1 MVVRSFGPV
10 ILVHGGAGTI
20 TPDLL
25 EVRQAGIRAAA
36 VSGWQVLTA
45 GGSAVEAVEQAVK
58 TLEDD
63 PAFNAGRG
71 ACLNRDG
78 EIELDASIMDG
89 RSLAAG
95 AVGAVKRIANPV
107 TLARAVMEAGGPIL
121 LVGEGARQ
129 FAAVAGIQEC
139 GVDTLVTDRQRA
151 RWTALREETAAGV
164 GTVGA
169 VALDRS
175 GHVAAAT
182 STGGLPLKAPGR
194 VGDSALIGCGTY
206 ADDRLGAVSCTGNG
220 EAIMKLALAK
230 TVLEFLRNGED
241 PMAAARLAVG
251 ELTARTSAEVG
262 VILLDRF
269 GRIGVARNTAQ
280 MASACIRNNN
290 TDPEL
295 FD

>member
-1 MVVRSFGPV
+1 MAGRSFGPV
-10 ILVHGGAGTI
+10 ILIHGGAGKVAS
-20 TPDLL
+20 DLVEL
-25 EVRQAGIRAAA
+25 RRTGIQTAAMN
-36 VSGWQVLTA
+36 GWQVLTA

-71 ACLNRDG
+71 ACLNRDA

-89 RSLAAG
+89 RNLAAG
-95 AVGAVKRIANPV
+95 AIGVVKRIANPV
-107 TLARAVMEAGGPIL
+107 TLARAVMEAGGPLL

-129 FAAVAGIQEC
+129 FAAAAGIKEC
-139 GVDTLVTDRQRA
+139 AADALVTERQRT
-151 RWTALREETAAGV
+151 RWATLREEDTEGV

-169 VALDRS
+169 VALDQA
-175 GHVAAAT
+175 GHLAAAT

-206 ADDRLGAVSCTGNG
+206 ADDQLGAASCTGNG
-220 EAIMKLALAK
+220 EAIIKLVLAK
-230 TVLEFLRNGED
+230 SALEFLRMGEE
-241 PMAAARLAVG
+241 PMEAARRAVRA
-251 ELTARTSAEVG
+251 LTDRTGGEVG
-262 VILLDRF
+262 IILLDQY

-280 MASACIRNNN
+280 MICAFIREGN
-290 TDPEL
+290 TAPEI

>member
-1 MVVRSFGPV
+1 MAARSFGPV
-10 ILVHGGAGTI
+10 IFVHGGAGNVA
-20 TPDLL
+20 PDLIEL
-25 EVRQAGIRAAA
+25 RQAGIRAS
-36 VSGWQVLTA
+36 VLSGWQALKA

-58 TLEDD
+58 ALEDD

-89 RSLAAG
+89 RALAAG

-121 LVGEGARQ
+121 LVGEGAQQ
-129 FAAVAGIQEC
+129 FAVAVGIKEC
-139 GVDTLVTDRQRA
+139 ETDALVTERQRA
-151 RWTALREETAAGV
+151 RWAGLRAEKAEGA

-169 VALDRS
+169 VALDQA
-175 GHVAAAT
+175 GHLAAAT

-206 ADDRLGAVSCTGNG
+206 ADDQLGAASCTGDG
-220 EAIMKLALAK
+220 EAIIKLVLAK
-230 TVLEFLRNGED
+230 TTLEFLRIGED
-241 PMAAARLAVG
+241 PMGAARRAVG
-251 ELTARTSAEVG
+251 ALTTRTGAGVG
-262 VILLDRF
+262 IILLDRY

-280 MASACIRNNN
+280 MACACIR
-290 TDPEL
+290 TDEAVPEV